1 MKIDNNDVTGASG
14 IRTPATDLQQRVKT
28 PLRPESE
35 PAAPIDDSV
44 QTSAIAS
51 AAAGDPAKVE
61 RLREAVRAGTYSV
74 DPKEVAA
81 KIIGEHLVE

>member
-14 IRTPATDLQQRVKT
+14 IRTPATELQQRVRTT
-28 PLRPESE
+28 PRPESE
-35 PAAPIDDSV
+35 RAASVDDSV

-61 RLREAVRAGTYSV
+61 RLREAVRAGTYAV

-81 KIIGEHLVE
+81 KIIGEHLTE